1 MGQSIN
7 VDQPAVGSLDLAS
20 TLAGEA
26 LVLGLLGKVLL
37 EAPNR
42 EWLQSLIG
50 NNVFD
55 DVPFGVENNEVSKG
69 LTLLQKWS
77 VETSEDLLSQSFDD
91 LQTDYAR
98 LFIGPAKVLTPPWE
112 SVYFSEER
120 LVFQEVTLQVRE
132 WYRRFGLQSVKL
144 HAEPDD
150 HVGLELTFLAHL
162 AQRGLAALEQNDP
175 SELQTLLEAQWE
187 FLGSHPAKWVPTWC
201 EQVVQEANTNFY
213 RGIAYMTRG
222 TLSELSMLLLQTRA
236 ALELPDRPAAV

>member
-1 MGQSIN
+1 MAQSIN
-7 VDQPAVGSLDLAS
+7 VDQPAVDSLDLAS

-26 LVLGLLGKVLL
+26 LVLGLLGKVIL
-37 EAPNR
+37 EAPNC
-42 EWLQSLIG
+42 EWLQSLIS

-55 DVPFGVENNEVSKG
+55 DVPFGIENNDVSKG

-77 VETSEDLLSQSFDD
+77 AENSGDLLSQNFDD

-98 LFIGPAKVLTPPWE
+98 LFIGPAKVITPPWE

-120 LVFQEVTLQVRE
+120 LVFQEETLQVRE
-132 WYRRFGLQSVKL
+132 WYRRFDLQSVKL

-162 AQRGLAALEQNDP
+162 AQRGLTALEQNDP

-187 FLGSHPAKWVPTWC
+187 FLGSHPGKWVPTWC
-201 EQVVQEANTNFY
+201 EQVAQEANTDFY
-213 RGIAYMTRG
+213 RGIAYMIKG
-222 TLSELSMLLLQTRA
+222 TLSELSMWLLQTRT
-236 ALELPDRPAAV
+236 ALRPMGA

>member
-1 MGQSIN
+1 MAQSIN
-7 VDQPAVGSLDLAS
+7 VDQPAVDSLDLAS

-37 EAPNR
+37 EDPNC
-42 EWLQSLIG
+42 EWLQSLIN

-55 DVPFGVENNEVSKG
+55 DVPFGIENNDVSKG

-77 VETSEDLLSQSFDD
+77 AENSGDLLSQNFDD

-120 LVFQEVTLQVRE
+120 LVFQEETLQVRE
-132 WYRRFGLQSVKL
+132 WYRRFDLQSVKL

-187 FLGSHPAKWVPTWC
+187 FLGSHPGKWVPTWC
-201 EQVVQEANTNFY
+201 EQVAQEATTDFY
-213 RGIAYMTRG
+213 RGIAYMIKG
-222 TLSELSMLLLQTRA
+222 TLSELSMWLLQTRT
-236 ALELPDRPAAV
+236 ALRPTGV